1 MEPTQIIIKPLVTEK
16 TTWEAEARNRVS
28 FEVHPTAN
36 KTQIKDAVQQIYG
49 VRVTRVATQ
58 NKNGKYR
65 RTRFGQSKTKD
76 WKRATVLLHEDDR
89 IDLF

>member
-1 MEPTQIIIKPLVTEK
+1 MDPTQIVIKPLVTEK
-16 TTWEAEARNRVS
+16 TTWEAESRNRVS

-36 KTQIKDAVQQIYG
+36 KTQIKDAVQKIYG
-49 VRVTRVATQ
+49 VRVTRVSTQ

-65 RTRFGQSKTKD
+65 RTRFGQAKTKD
-76 WKRATVLLHEDDR
+76 WKRATVQLHEDDR